1 MAYIQK
7 SKNVFEIDTTRFVY
21 AINTNGKRKSWKP
34 WLIHYDYNNDG
45 VKDITYIDSSNF
57 NGELKTKS
65 VFIKEGND
73 FIEKDFYQYDD
84 FVKSLKP

>member
-1 MAYIQK
+1 MAK
-7 SKNVFEIDTTRFVY
+7 FLLL
-21 AINTNGKRKSWKP
+21 AKP
-34 WLIHYDYNNDG
+34 
-45 VKDITYIDSSNF
+45 F
-57 NGELKTKS
+57 FGELKTKS